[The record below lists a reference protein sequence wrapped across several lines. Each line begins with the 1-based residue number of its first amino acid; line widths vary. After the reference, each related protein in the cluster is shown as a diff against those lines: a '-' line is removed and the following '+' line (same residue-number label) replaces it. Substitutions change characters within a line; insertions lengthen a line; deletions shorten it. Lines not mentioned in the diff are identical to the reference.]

1 MEGKN
6 SMSKLLKY
14 DDFLDYDEATGTY
27 SMSQEQRVRDETERN
42 RWKTTGF
49 TLLKDWRLYLML
61 VPMIVVYILWKY
73 MPMYSLTSAFRLG
86 SENIPTDRNWAGI
99 TAFETIL
106 VRNMAGSFWMAFR
119 NTFVIAFY
127 GLLFGF
133 PMPII
138 LAIFFN
144 EVRSNVARSIM
155 QVCVYLPKFIST
167 VIVTTLALALFK
179 GDANGGSQGIISQ
192 FIGMISKSPILH
204 GPTDAMKAEGV
215 QFTGRLSLGLFYSAE
230 YFRALYVITD
240 LWEHAGYDSI
250 VFFAAVIAVSPTSYE
265 AAQIDGAGKMAQ
277 MRYVVLPSIL
287 STVIIMLI
295 MKIGSLLSVGY
306 EKIYLLAPSTA
317 FSNYSVAEVVS
328 TWSNRITTGNADA
341 QLNQAF
347 GMAAEMV
354 NNLTG
359 MILVIGAN
367 TIARKVS
374 DVSLY

>member
-27 SMSQEQRVRDETERN
+27 SMSQEQKVRDETERN
-42 RWKTTGF
+42 RWKTIGF
-49 TLLKDWRLYLML
+49 TLFKDWRLYLML
-61 VPMIVVYILWKY
+61 VPMIIVYVFWKY
-73 MPMYSLTSAFRLG
+73 MPMYSLTSTFRIGAQDDPSLR
-86 SENIPTDRNWAGI
+86 PWMGI
-99 TAFETIL
+99 TAFQSIL
-106 VRNMAGSFWMAFR
+106 TGTRATDFWMAFR

-133 PMPII
+133 PVPII

-144 EVRSNVARSIM
+144 EVRSNIARSIM
-155 QVCVYLPKFIST
+155 QVCVYLPKFLST
-167 VIVTTLALALFK
+167 VIVTTLALTLFK
-179 GDANGGSQGIISQ
+179 GNDGGASSIGVVSQL
-192 FIGMISKSPILH
+192 IGKLSNAEILH
-204 GPTDAMKAEGV
+204 GSDNV
-215 QFTGRLSLGLFYSAE
+215 VSRLNQGLMYSSE
-230 YFRALYVITD
+230 YFRALYVVTG

-287 STVIIMLI
+287 STGVIMLI

-306 EKIYLLAPSTA
+306 EKIYLIVPDTSKG
-317 FSNYSVAEVVS
+317 NYKVAEVVS
-328 TWSNRITTGNADA
+328 TLSNRWAEANGNDKFV
-341 QLNQAF
+341 NQAY

-354 NNLTG
+354 NNLIG
-359 MILVIGAN
+359 MVLVIGSN